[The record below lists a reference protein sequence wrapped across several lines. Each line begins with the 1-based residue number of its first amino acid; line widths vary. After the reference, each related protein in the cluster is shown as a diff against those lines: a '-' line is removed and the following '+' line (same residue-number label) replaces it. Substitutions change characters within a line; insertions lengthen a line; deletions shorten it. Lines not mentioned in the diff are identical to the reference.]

1 MSLSSYGYNETP
13 SGGTV
18 MSQMGQIMSMVLCQL
33 DDIETIEIINIIKD
47 KYNQVDLKTNK
58 VAKPDSYGLQLEWV
72 ISAYQNRLAL
82 LKYINYKYPNQDLY
96 VKNIWWDNDKELLE
110 IEPIVKSTSADIYIR
125 LSNDDI
131 IAISLKKNYNV
142 FLVNTSLLKA
152 TGIDCASL
160 TDKQFDIYK
169 RFYNDNKDLIEY
181 HLELTDDEFIN
192 KQVKSLTTPL
202 LTNNKKNR
210 KLLLTL
216 IQDFNMILYKEK
228 LKNNYAWFV
237 NDIGLEI
244 KYNKEVLNKVLSNI
258 CQSLPIQFI
267 LDNKEVLFIGDQILD
282 ANILKETLG
291 INSYTEFIYQLDIV
305 PKDRFNKLLIKH
317 KDLNLFTLNI
327 RQKGIYYNGSIAMIV
342 QLEKDFFDKIVESNK
357 KII

>member
-1 MSLSSYGYNETP
+1 MSLSDYGYNETP

-33 DDIETIEIINIIKD
+33 DDIEVIELINIIKD
-47 KYNQVDLKTNK
+47 KYNQVDSKTNK

-72 ISAYQNRLAL
+72 LSAYQNRLAL
-82 LKYINYKYPNQDLY
+82 LKYIKYKYPNQNIY

-110 IEPIVKSTSADIYIR
+110 MQHIIKSSSVDIYIR

-131 IAISLKKNYNV
+131 IPISLKKNYNV

-152 TGIDCASL
+152 TGIDCLPL
-160 TDKQFDIYK
+160 TNMQFDIYK

-181 HLELTDDEFIN
+181 HLELTDDEFIT

-244 KYNKEVLNKVLSNI
+244 KHNKEVLNKVLSNI
-258 CQSLPIQFI
+258 CESLPIQNI

-282 ANILKETLG
+282 AKVLKETLN
-291 INSYTEFIYQLDIV
+291 INTYAQFVYRLDIV
-305 PKDRFNKLLIKH
+305 PKNRFNKLLIKY
-317 KDLNLFTLNI
+317 KNLDLFTLNI

-342 QLEKDFFDKIVESNK
+342 QLEKDFFDRIVKTNNK
-357 KII
+357 LI